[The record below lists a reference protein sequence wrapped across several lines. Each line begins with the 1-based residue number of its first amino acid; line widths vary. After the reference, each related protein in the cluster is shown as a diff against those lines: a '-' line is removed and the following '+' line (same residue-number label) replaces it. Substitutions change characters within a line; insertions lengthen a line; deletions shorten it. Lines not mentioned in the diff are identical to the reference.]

1 MIWLIFFLGCVIGAT
16 IGIVICVVI
25 DKNNDDGYL
34 YIYPDEKG
42 RMCTVASFDPK
53 TVALL
58 RYGINYNLYYNKV
71 VLHVIYLD
79 MNTRKNISPYNE
91 ESSTTVL

>member
-16 IGIVICVVI
+16 IGVTICIII

-42 RMCTVASFDPK
+42 RMCTVASFNPE
-53 TVALL
+53 TVAIL
-58 RYGINYNLYYNKV
+58 RHGTGYDKV
-71 VLHVIYLD
+71 VLHVVHLD

-91 ESSTTVL
+91 ESSTTIV

>member
-16 IGIVICVVI
+16 IGITICIII

-58 RYGINYNLYYNKV
+58 KIGVNYDKV
-71 VLHVIYLD
+71 VLHVVYLD
-79 MNTRKNISPYNE
+79 MNTRKNVSPYNE
-91 ESSTTVL
+91 ESSTTVV

>member
-1 MIWLIFFLGCVIGAT
+1 MIWLISFLGFAIGAA
-16 IGIVICVVI
+16 IGVIICIII

-58 RYGINYNLYYNKV
+58 KHSINYNKV
-71 VLHVIYLD
+71 VLHVIHLD

-91 ESSTTVL
+91 ESSTTIV